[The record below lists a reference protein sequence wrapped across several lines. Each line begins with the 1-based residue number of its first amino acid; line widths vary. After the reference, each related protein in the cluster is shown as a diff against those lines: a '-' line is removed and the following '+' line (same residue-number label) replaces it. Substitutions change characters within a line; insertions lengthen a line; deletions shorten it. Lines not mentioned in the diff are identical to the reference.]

1 MVSLHFFCY
10 NRHKKLYVS
19 NFTYYLEVLRA
30 SKDLIE
36 KFSIPE
42 ENIYNMDENG
52 IQLGISAQVL
62 ALVDCD
68 QKIVQHVEDG
78 NRELVTIIE
87 FIAADGIRLVLPLAR
102 L

>member
-1 MVSLHFFCY
+1 M
-10 NRHKKLYVS
+10 
-19 NFTYYLEVLRA
+19 LRA

-42 ENIYNMDENG
+42 ENIYNMDEKG
-52 IQLGISAQVL
+52 IQLGIGAQVL

-87 FIAADGIRLVLPLAR
+87 FIAADGTAIRLVLPPAR